1 QHRNQHDQVA
11 GLERQ
16 AAEHRPAATADVIE
30 QASRGDGHAEPGVP
44 SRPLAEQQATADEGE
59 QRQAG
64 VEQREVDGF
73 GALRGGVQQRVVAGD
88 TERRDHR
95 QAPAGGAQRL
105 PVRPDG
111 GRDEGRQQAG
121 RQQPAPER
129 QAQRRDIGVEGSG
142 DQRVTGPAEHGEQQ
156 AGKRPSLAGNHSD
169 GPARTQ
175 AILRGYLLGAA
186 DGDVEVLPDAVL
198 DTVDAAMNLQRLATV
213 PGVLNDAGVA
223 DVGDLLDDVQLAHTV
238 DLRFLGGKG
247 RDVFTVLVIQV
258 ADGAQPTVDQPQLV
272 VAHGGPNATTA
283 VVAGDQNVL
292 DLEYVHR
299 ELDDRKTVE
308 VGVQHDVGDVAV
320 DEQIARQQ
328 ADNLVGRYSR
338 IGATDPQILRCL
350 LLGQFCE
357 ERRVFFIDRLSP
369 TRVVLE

>member
-1 QHRNQHDQVA
+1 
-11 GLERQ
+11 
-16 AAEHRPAATADVIE
+16 
-30 QASRGDGHAEPGVP
+30 
-44 SRPLAEQQATADEGE
+44 
-59 QRQAG
+59 
-64 VEQREVDGF
+64 
-73 GALRGGVQQRVVAGD
+73 
-88 TERRDHR
+88 
-95 QAPAGGAQRL
+95 
-105 PVRPDG
+105 
-111 GRDEGRQQAG
+111 
-121 RQQPAPER
+121 
-129 QAQRRDIGVEGSG
+129 
-142 DQRVTGPAEHGEQQ
+142 
-156 AGKRPSLAGNHSD
+156 
-169 GPARTQ
+169 
-175 AILRGYLLGAA
+175 
-186 DGDVEVLPDAVL
+186 
-198 DTVDAAMNLQRLATV
+198 MNLQRLATV
-213 PGVLNDAGVA
+213 PGVLDDAGVA
-223 DVGDLLDDVQLAHTV
+223 DVGDLLDDVQLAHAV

-272 VAHGGPNATTA
+272 VAHGGPYAAAA

-320 DEQIARQQ
+320 DEQVARQQ
-328 ADNLVGRYSR
+328 TDDLVGRYSC